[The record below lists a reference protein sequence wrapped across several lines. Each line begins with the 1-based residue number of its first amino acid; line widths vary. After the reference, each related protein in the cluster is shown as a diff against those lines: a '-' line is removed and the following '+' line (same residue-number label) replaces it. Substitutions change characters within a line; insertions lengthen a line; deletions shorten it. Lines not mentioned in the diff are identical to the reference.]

1 MSNGVEVPTWK
12 KALEGGVELPMLT
25 LPLASTVRKVDVA
38 VPAVVEAMVN
48 KGVLGGVL
56 SELEIDK
63 SE

>member
-1 MSNGVEVPTWK
+1 MPTWK